1 MQTTTSE
8 NHDSL
13 INSSRVEGT
22 AVYNLEGE
30 QIGSIEHLMLEKRGG
45 RVAHAVMSF
54 GGFLGIG
61 EEHYPIP
68 WSKLTYDTELGGY
81 RVDITKEQ
89 LGEAPSH
96 PAKSGYDW
104 YDRSNE
110 ERIYNFYGVPP
121 YWL

>member
-13 INSSRVEGT
+13 IDSSRVEGT

-81 RVDITKEQ
+81 PLKAGDMITITRDINPQNALFKLLFLIKLFT
-89 LGEAPSH
+89 S
-96 PAKSGYDW
+96 
-104 YDRSNE
+104 
-110 ERIYNFYGVPP
+110 I
-121 YWL
+121 